1 MLATTQ
7 LAMPLAPERTIL
19 VPARVAVAARGWIV
33 ATERAVLSEHPTATE
48 AENVALARLH
58 DGDELLI
65 VDRYHRCRRRARPEP
80 IRSSSGRQIGR
91 QG

>member
-1 MLATTQ
+1 MNPTDSAARRHRCLRV
-7 LAMPLAPERTIL
+7 LPLA
-19 VPARVAVAARGWIV
+19 RGSWIV

-48 AENVALARLH
+48 AENVALARLR

>member
-1 MLATTQ
+1 MNPRTPQRAATD
-7 LAMPLAPERTIL
+7 ACACCRW
-19 VPARVAVAARGWIV
+19 RGSWIV

-48 AENVALARLH
+48 AENVALARLR